1 MPPDPA
7 SASVSVDRVANAF
20 IAWAEENPGTYW
32 WWPRDIRLDPDEV
45 IADDG
50 EGGTY
55 RVPFTTDGEIDVTFG
70 EAVEVRETFVDVAA
84 PAAAAAAASARVKQ
98 RVLARDLPKP
108 NKPDPNNPAASA
120 ATTEEDDRVTIDIP
134 ALRSRLQLSESE
146 LPDDAT
152 EDQINTVLA
161 SDPSTEPEPSPE
173 PEPEPTPEPEPQ
185 PAPAAVNEPDP
196 IAATQAQALQDTSAR
211 VAQLEAQAAQR
222 AETERRERRDG
233 LASTWV
239 REGRIAPAERDHYR
253 GLLDIDE
260 DRTVALAAQMSPGRV
275 PVAERGTDTPAAS
288 GGITH
293 TGWFPQLTQ
302 EA

>member
-70 EAVEVRETFVDVAA
+70 EAVEVRETFVDV
-84 PAAAAAAASARVKQ
+84 
-98 RVLARDLPKP
+98 
-108 NKPDPNNPAASA
+108 
-120 ATTEEDDRVTIDIP
+120 P
-134 ALRSRLQLSESE
+134 ALRSRLQLSEE
-146 LPDDAT
+146 QLPDDAT
-152 EDQINTVLA
+152 EEQINTVLA

-222 AETERRERRDG
+222 AETERR
-233 LASTWV
+233 
-239 REGRIAPAERDHYR
+239 P
-253 GLLDIDE
+253 
-260 DRTVALAAQMSPGRV
+260 
-275 PVAERGTDTPAAS
+275 PAAAS
-288 GGITH
+288 PRPAGS
-293 TGWFPQLTQ
+293 PS
-302 EA
+302 

>member
-120 ATTEEDDRVTIDIP
+120 ATTEEDDRVPIDIP
-134 ALRSRLQLSESE
+134 ALRSRLQLSEE
-146 LPDDAT
+146 QLPDDAT
-152 EDQINTVLA
+152 EEQINTVLA

-288 GGITH
+288 GDITQ